1 MRGDRRAFELPGY
14 DGWRIGEEPIV
25 SPPCECDRPAYLR
38 DEVGTRCVLCGRRP
52 PLRID
57 LEAMRI
63 RLL

>member
-1 MRGDRRAFELPGY
+1 VRRERRAFENPDY
-14 DGWRIGEEPIV
+14 DGWRIGIEPIV
-25 SPPCECDRPAYLR
+25 SPPCRCDRPHYLR

-63 RLL
+63 KQL